1 MTLLFIYLAIAIGI
15 SFLCSIL
22 EAVLLSVTAG
32 FIEITKK
39 SNERGG
45 AILSQVK
52 DRLDE
57 SISAI
62 LILNTFAHT
71 MGAAGVGAQASKLF
85 GSQWEGVIA
94 FFLTLA
100 ILYLSEIIP
109 KTLGANYWRQLAI
122 PSARIIRMM
131 SKVLFP
137 LVWFSAKLT
146 QLLKSKQQGGVSR
159 EEIAAMATLSHR
171 GGRLGSQ
178 ETELVNS
185 VLQLREATTEDIAT
199 PRSVVTSIDGN
210 KLITEAIEE
219 LAESPFT
226 RIPVYHGDIDHVLG
240 IVTYRQLLE
249 AERLGNGSQVVKSIV
264 QPVHRVSELLPVIK
278 LVDLFLKRREHLF
291 IVEDKFGQTQA
302 VVTLEDAIETV
313 LGREIMDENDEVED
327 LQEYAKA
334 QYRTRKNSENPI
346 D

>member
-1 MTLLFIYLAIAIGI
+1 MTLLFIYLAIAIGV

-32 FIEITKK
+32 FIEITKQ
-39 SNERGG
+39 SNEQGG
-45 AILSQVK
+45 AVLAQVK
-52 DRLDE
+52 DKLDE
-57 SISAI
+57 SISGI

-122 PSARIIRMM
+122 PAARVIRLMT
-131 SKVLFP
+131 KILYP

-146 QLLKSKQQGGVSR
+146 QLLKRKQQGGVSR

-178 ETELVNS
+178 ETELLNS

-199 PRSVVTSIDGN
+199 PRSVVASIDGN

-226 RIPVYHGDIDHVLG
+226 RIPVFHGDIDHVLG

-249 AERLGNGSQVVKSIV
+249 AERIGNGEQVVKSIV

-313 LGREIMDENDEVED
+313 LGREIMDENDKVED

-334 QYRTRKNSENPI
+334 QYRTRKNSDKSPE
-346 D
+346 